1 MPRRSKF
8 SRMWLPLWSG
18 GGDVKKWGMRG
29 YVKECGADTIIDCR
43 EWQRE
48 QWENERAQRDLE
60 ERRRKSQ
67 QSFEERRDWCRR
79 RTCRRRMRRRSRRPS
94 PPPALERV
102 EPECGVEA
110 EAPGP
115 RPRDMLDPTSER
127 PSAMKRRARRLLREA
142 SAYASTLGDAQREEK
157 ERLLQ
162 EAQRLLD
169 ERERMQKDLARAV
182 THPATHHT
190 AAASGAQEGEP
201 LEAFP
206 RALRRTLLE
215 LGVEQ
220 TLADQLI
227 RVEGEK
233 GQKGQKAKGTKG
245 KGTGNK
251 GGGKKGGGK
260 KGKGKW

>member
-1 MPRRSKF
+1 MP
-8 SRMWLPLWSG
+8 
-18 GGDVKKWGMRG
+18 
-29 YVKECGADTIIDCR
+29 
-43 EWQRE
+43 
-48 QWENERAQRDLE
+48 
-60 ERRRKSQ
+60 
-67 QSFEERRDWCRR
+67 
-79 RTCRRRMRRRSRRPS
+79 
-94 PPPALERV
+94 
-102 EPECGVEA
+102 
-110 EAPGP
+110 
-115 RPRDMLDPTSER
+115 DPISER
-127 PSAMKRRARRLLREA
+127 PSAMKRRARRLLHEA

-157 ERLLQ
+157 ERRLQ

-201 LEAFP
+201 LDAFP

-233 GQKGQKAKGTKG
+233 GQKGQKGEGTKG
-245 KGTGNK
+245 EGTGNK
-251 GGGKKGGGK
+251 GGGKRGGGK

>member
-1 MPRRSKF
+1 MP
-8 SRMWLPLWSG
+8 
-18 GGDVKKWGMRG
+18 
-29 YVKECGADTIIDCR
+29 
-43 EWQRE
+43 
-48 QWENERAQRDLE
+48 
-60 ERRRKSQ
+60 
-67 QSFEERRDWCRR
+67 
-79 RTCRRRMRRRSRRPS
+79 
-94 PPPALERV
+94 
-102 EPECGVEA
+102 
-110 EAPGP
+110 
-115 RPRDMLDPTSER
+115 DPTSER
-127 PSAMKRRARRLLREA
+127 PSAMKRAARRLLHKA
-142 SAYASTLGDAQREEK
+142 AAYASTLGDAQREEK

-206 RALRRTLLE
+206 RAVRRTLLV

-233 GQKGQKAKGTKG
+233 GQKGQKGEGTKG
-245 KGTGNK
+245 EGTGNK
-251 GGGKKGGGK
+251 GGGKRGGGK
-260 KGKGKW
+260 KRKGKW

>member
-1 MPRRSKF
+1 MP
-8 SRMWLPLWSG
+8 
-18 GGDVKKWGMRG
+18 
-29 YVKECGADTIIDCR
+29 
-43 EWQRE
+43 
-48 QWENERAQRDLE
+48 
-60 ERRRKSQ
+60 
-67 QSFEERRDWCRR
+67 
-79 RTCRRRMRRRSRRPS
+79 
-94 PPPALERV
+94 
-102 EPECGVEA
+102 
-110 EAPGP
+110 
-115 RPRDMLDPTSER
+115 DPTSER
-127 PSAMKRRARRLLREA
+127 PSAMKRRARRLLHEA

-201 LEAFP
+201 REAFP
-206 RALRRTLLE
+206 RAVRRTLLV

-233 GQKGQKAKGTKG
+233 GQKGQKGEGTKG
-245 KGTGNK
+245 EGTGNK
-251 GGGKKGGGK
+251 GGGKRGGGK

>member
-1 MPRRSKF
+1 MP
-8 SRMWLPLWSG
+8 
-18 GGDVKKWGMRG
+18 
-29 YVKECGADTIIDCR
+29 
-43 EWQRE
+43 
-48 QWENERAQRDLE
+48 
-60 ERRRKSQ
+60 
-67 QSFEERRDWCRR
+67 
-79 RTCRRRMRRRSRRPS
+79 
-94 PPPALERV
+94 
-102 EPECGVEA
+102 
-110 EAPGP
+110 
-115 RPRDMLDPTSER
+115 DPTSER
-127 PSAMKRRARRLLREA
+127 PSAKKRLAQRLLREA

>member
-1 MPRRSKF
+1 MP
-8 SRMWLPLWSG
+8 
-18 GGDVKKWGMRG
+18 
-29 YVKECGADTIIDCR
+29 
-43 EWQRE
+43 
-48 QWENERAQRDLE
+48 
-60 ERRRKSQ
+60 
-67 QSFEERRDWCRR
+67 
-79 RTCRRRMRRRSRRPS
+79 
-94 PPPALERV
+94 
-102 EPECGVEA
+102 
-110 EAPGP
+110 
-115 RPRDMLDPTSER
+115 DPTSER
-127 PSAMKRRARRLLREA
+127 PSDMKRRARKLLREA
-142 SAYASTLGDAQREEK
+142 STYASTLGDAQREEK

-169 ERERMQKDLARAV
+169 EREHMQKDLARAV

-206 RALRRTLLE
+206 RAVRRTLLE

-233 GQKGQKAKGTKG
+233 GQKGQKGEGTKG

>member
-1 MPRRSKF
+1 MP
-8 SRMWLPLWSG
+8 
-18 GGDVKKWGMRG
+18 
-29 YVKECGADTIIDCR
+29 
-43 EWQRE
+43 
-48 QWENERAQRDLE
+48 
-60 ERRRKSQ
+60 
-67 QSFEERRDWCRR
+67 
-79 RTCRRRMRRRSRRPS
+79 
-94 PPPALERV
+94 
-102 EPECGVEA
+102 
-110 EAPGP
+110 
-115 RPRDMLDPTSER
+115 DPISER
-127 PSAMKRRARRLLREA
+127 PSEMRGEARRLLRKA
-142 SAYASTLGDAQREEK
+142 WAYASTLGDTQREEK
-157 ERLLQ
+157 ERFLQ

-169 ERERMQKDLARAV
+169 ERERIQKDLARAV

-206 RALRRTLLE
+206 RAVRRTLLE
-215 LGVEQ
+215 LGVKQ

-233 GQKGQKAKGTKG
+233 GQKGQQAKGTKG

>member
-1 MPRRSKF
+1 
-8 SRMWLPLWSG
+8 
-18 GGDVKKWGMRG
+18 
-29 YVKECGADTIIDCR
+29 
-43 EWQRE
+43 
-48 QWENERAQRDLE
+48 
-60 ERRRKSQ
+60 
-67 QSFEERRDWCRR
+67 
-79 RTCRRRMRRRSRRPS
+79 
-94 PPPALERV
+94 
-102 EPECGVEA
+102 
-110 EAPGP
+110 
-115 RPRDMLDPTSER
+115 
-127 PSAMKRRARRLLREA
+127 MKRRARRLLRDA
-142 SAYASTLGDAQREEK
+142 HQMACASTLGDEQRT
-157 ERLLQ
+157 ERERMLE

-169 ERERMQKDLARAV
+169 ERAQKQQDFDRAV
-182 THPATHHT
+182 SHPATHHT

-206 RALRRTLLE
+206 RAVRRTLLE

-233 GQKGQKAKGTKG
+233 GQKGQKGEGTKG